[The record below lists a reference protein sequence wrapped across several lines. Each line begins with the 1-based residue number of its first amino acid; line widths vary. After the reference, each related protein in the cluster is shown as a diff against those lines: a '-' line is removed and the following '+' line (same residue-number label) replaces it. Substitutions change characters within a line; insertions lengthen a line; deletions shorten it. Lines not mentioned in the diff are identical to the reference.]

1 MVRCSGSLRERA
13 RRRLGRAIAWLAC
26 VGALAL
32 PGITVGAQGPTAGAA
47 AAPLTLRVV
56 GGLAGVNQYTRIE
69 EPFWSRD
76 LRRLSEGRYA
86 AEIVPFDRAGI
97 RGPEFLPMVRLGT
110 VPFGTLLVSLAA
122 PKDAELTG
130 IDLAGLN
137 PDPATLQRTVQALRP
152 RLRTLLKERHN
163 AELLAV
169 YVYTAQVLFCRA
181 PLRGLE
187 DLRGKRVRTSSVTQ
201 SDWVEALG
209 GQAVSTR
216 FAEIVDNL
224 RTGNM
229 DCAITGTMSGNNIGL
244 HEITTHLHPMPVNW
258 GLALFIAHAPSWQ
271 ALPADLRALL
281 QRELPR
287 LEARVWE
294 EALRETGEGIAC
306 NTGRPGC
313 VSGRQG
319 TMTLVPATPRDEA
332 LRREALA
339 GTVLPRWQQR
349 CGPECAARWLDLIG
363 PVAGQAPTRP

>member
-1 MVRCSGSLRERA
+1 MFRDGV
-13 RRRLGRAIAWLAC
+13 RRLRGRVLAGLAW
-26 VGALAL
+26 ALAL
-32 PGITVGAQGPTAGAA
+32 SASSHTALAQPAA
-47 AAPLTLRVV
+47 AATPTLTLRVV

-69 EPFWSRD
+69 EPFWSQE
-76 LRRLSEGRYA
+76 LRRLSGGRYA

-130 IDLAGLN
+130 MDLAGLN
-137 PDPATLQRTVQALRP
+137 PDPAALQRTVQALRP

-163 AELLAV
+163 IELLGV
-169 YVYTAQVLFCRA
+169 YIYTAQVLFCRA
-181 PLRGLE
+181 PLRSLE

-216 FAEIVDNL
+216 FAEIVENVKA
-224 RTGNM
+224 GNM

-244 HEITTHLHPMPVNW
+244 HEITTHLQPMPVNW

-281 QRELPR
+281 QREMPR

-294 EALRETGEGIAC
+294 EALRETGEGIDC

-313 VSGRQG
+313 VSGRKG
-319 TMTLVPATPRDEA
+319 TMTLVPPTPRDEV

-339 GTVLPRWQQR
+339 RTVLPRWQQR
-349 CGPECAARWLDLIG
+349 CGPECAARWLDLLG
-363 PVAGQAPTRP
+363 PVPGLDTSRP